1 MGISDWVWATYI
13 NSSLTLADW
22 SPGHT
27 SSLLTH
33 SVSPESDTITLTEIN
48 WWVWRSYSRSVTS
61 PKPLQRSQPLHA
73 VTGQL
78 CGGERGGRV
87 WSFHFALFLFL
98 CSFFSYSWP
107 DWTVSVTFHA
117 SAKLWMPSRRSW
129 TCEPLSTY
137 LNDIAS
143 PLYDLPAF
151 HPAFPFSAFFLLGGE
166 WFCSQCA
173 GTPFSID
180 LGIKFESGNKQ
191 SESQS
196 CSKHTNLRSL
206 WSRSWSFVQTSKANS
221 RCKFPF
227 GDFVEIIS
235 PNILRCVAFWP
246 STLIISTNPW
256 RSRPSG
262 AGKSHFRTICL
273 YNRDQNTQ

>member
-151 HPAFPFSAFFLLGGE
+151 HPAFPFSAFSFGWWMVLLTMR
-166 WFCSQCA
+166 WNTLFYW
-173 GTPFSID
+173 
-180 LGIKFESGNKQ
+180 SGNQIWIRKQ
-191 SESQS
+191 TVRVPKLLKTHKSEE
-196 CSKHTNLRSL
+196 LM
-206 WSRSWSFVQTSKANS
+206 
-221 RCKFPF
+221 
-227 GDFVEIIS
+227 E
-235 PNILRCVAFWP
+235 
-246 STLIISTNPW
+246 
-256 RSRPSG
+256 
-262 AGKSHFRTICL
+262 
-273 YNRDQNTQ
+273 